1 MSIVRRVLGALTVA
15 ALAVTVPPAAAGAAE
30 EPAGVLHLTVTAPD
44 GSPSPG
50 SVDVVAADSSYDVQL
65 LQLDE
70 AGQLR
75 VEVPAGDYKIAISP
89 AYVDPDLPDDSLRQW
104 VPGRTDWAGAG
115 TVRVSAGGTTD
126 VSERLLTPSPLTLR
140 ARDAVTGAPID
151 RVCVY
156 VDTRRNLCDDGE
168 VTVPPL
174 VPGPQEVRVYTD
186 GDSHLPRDTTVT
198 VLADGSGSAVVDL
211 TPAAHVVSRVVDA
224 ATGAP
229 VAGACVTPAPAGTGE
244 LPHNP
249 GRYCSD
255 ASGNVRVGLVEAG
268 SWNLFARPAGGS
280 AYGAQWV
287 GATGGTGDTKQAR
300 VVTLRAGQTVTV
312 PPIRL
317 DRAGVVTGTVTSA
330 ATGRPATSGAVT
342 LAPESGFF
350 LNWGVKLDAQG
361 RYRIDWLGP
370 YAWPLLYTTADNAT
384 QWSGGFA
391 LRGKAV
397 PVTVRAGATT
407 VYDLAVRRGVL
418 VTGRLVDPEG
428 RPVVAELTVRN
439 ARTREVIGYTL
450 DLDRDGEYALRV
462 LGPQPVTV
470 GWLWTPPYVSYAGW
484 YDGAARPADATEVT
498 LPGNGTLRLDVQV
511 DRYPAG

>member
-1 MSIVRRVLGALTVA
+1 MSIVRRVLGALAVA
-15 ALAVTVPPAAAGAAE
+15 ALAVTAAPTAAGAAAD
-30 EPAGVLHLTVTAPD
+30 PAGVLHLTVSRLD
-44 GSPSPG
+44 GSPAAG
-50 SVDVVAADSSYDVQL
+50 NVAVTAADSSYDKDL
-65 LQLDE
+65 LPLDE
-70 AGQLR
+70 SGQLS
-75 VEVPAGDYKIAISP
+75 VEVPAGDYKIAVTPVYS
-89 AYVDPDLPDDSLRQW
+89 DGQDDEVLRQW
-104 VPGRTDWAGAG
+104 VPGRTSWAQAG
-115 TVRVSAGGTTD
+115 TVRVSAGDTTE
-126 VSERLLTPSPLTLR
+126 VSERLLAPSGSTLR
-140 ARDAVTGAPID
+140 ARDAVTGAAVD
-151 RVCVY
+151 GLCVFLDPRRNPCG
-156 VDTRRNLCDDGE
+156 DTR

-174 VPGPQEVRVYTD
+174 IPGPQEVWVYTRD
-186 GDSHLPRDTTVT
+186 DTHLPRYATVN
-198 VLADGSGSAVVDL
+198 VLADGSGTAVVVL
-211 TPAAHVVSRVVDA
+211 TPAANVVSRVVDA

-244 LPHNP
+244 LPDNP

-255 ASGNVRVGLVEAG
+255 ASGNVRVGLVAAG

-287 GATGGTGDTKQAR
+287 GATGGTGDAKQAR

-342 LAPESGFF
+342 LAPESGSF
-350 LNWGVKLDAQG
+350 LDWGVKLDAQG

-370 YAWPLLYTTADNAT
+370 YAWPLLFTTADNAA

-407 VYDLAVRRGVL
+407 VYNLAVRRGVL

-470 GWLWTPPYVSYAGW
+470 AWLWTPPYVLYAGW

-498 LPGNGTLRLDVQV
+498 LPGTGTLRLDVAV
-511 DRYPAG
+511 DRFPAA

>member
-15 ALAVTVPPAAAGAAE
+15 ALAVTVSPGAAGAAE
-30 EPAGVLHLTVTAPD
+30 EPAGVLHLTVIAPD
-44 GSPSPG
+44 GTPSQG

-65 LQLDE
+65 LELDE
-70 AGQLR
+70 SGQLR

-89 AYVDPDLPDDSLRQW
+89 GYVDPDRPDDSLRQW

-174 VPGPQEVRVYTD
+174 VPGPQEVWVYTD
-186 GDSHLPRDTTVT
+186 GDSHLPRDITVT

-244 LPHNP
+244 LPDNP

-287 GATGGTGDTKQAR
+287 GATGGTGDAKQAR

-330 ATGRPATSGAVT
+330 ATGRPATSGAVK
-342 LAPESGFF
+342 LAPQSGVF

-370 YAWPLLYTTADNAT
+370 YAWPLLFTTADNAT

-407 VYDLAVRRGVL
+407 VYNLAARRGVL

-470 GWLWTPPYVSYAGW
+470 AWLWTPPYVSYAGW

-498 LPGNGTLRLDVQV
+498 LPGTGTLRLDVEV